1 MHNKVLPQ
9 AGIGG
14 SSYWKTRPG
23 QATID
28 PSLASVIKL
37 LIMRCSLFLFSI
49 LMAFH
54 TVIGQTRLQG
64 IVSDQDDKPIAFAH
78 IGIPGQ
84 SLGTASFEDGS
95 FSLNI
100 PKEFSNA
107 QLKVSAIGF
116 EEVGIDLSG
125 TDLTKVLKVRLREK
139 ITQLEEVVVS
149 GKTARET
156 LIFQT
161 EKPSKKGTVWFG
173 DSGGGTEMLTKI
185 PLDNGLYRLNKVK
198 LRIGKNNVKNFKIRF
213 NFYEVSDAGEPGER
227 LIEKSFIAESSVKK
241 GLIEINLSESKLW
254 AEGDF
259 FMGFEWI
266 ISAEQRENQL
276 ATRINWTDY
285 GAPADLGDN
294 TLSTESGGKR
304 LVVRTSEGEVV
315 KEIQLTKKQRKE
327 IQAKYDARQVTYLDM
342 SGGHGSLYKVR
353 SYASYR
359 ALTNSPYLEILGYV
373 YNQED

>member
-1 MHNKVLPQ
+1 
-9 AGIGG
+9 
-14 SSYWKTRPG
+14 
-23 QATID
+23 
-28 PSLASVIKL
+28 
-37 LIMRCSLFLFSI
+37 MRCALFLFSI
-49 LMAFH
+49 LIAFH
-54 TVIGQTRLQG
+54 IATGQTRIQG
-64 IVSDQDDKPIAFAH
+64 IVLDQDDEPIAFAH
-78 IGIPGQ
+78 IGIPEQ
-84 SLGTASFEDGS
+84 SIGTASFEDGS

-100 PKEFSNA
+100 PEEFLNA

-116 EEVGIDLSG
+116 DEVGIDLSR
-125 TDLTKVLKVRLREK
+125 TDLTQVLKVRLREK

-149 GKTARET
+149 GKSARET
-156 LIFQT
+156 LIFKT
-161 EKPSKKGTVWFG
+161 EKSSKKGTVWFG
-173 DSGGGTEMLTKI
+173 DSGGGTEILTKI
-185 PLDNGLYRLNKVK
+185 SLDNGLYRLNQVK
-198 LRIGKNNVKNFKIRF
+198 LRIGRNNVKNFKIRF
-213 NFYEVSDAGEPGER
+213 NFYDVSDTGEPGER
-227 LIEKSFIAESSVKK
+227 LIEESFIAESGVKK
-241 GLIEINLSESKLW
+241 GLIEIDLGESKIW

-285 GAPADLGDN
+285 GAPADLGKN

-304 LVVRTSEGEVV
+304 LVIRSPEGEAV

-359 ALTNSPYLEILGYV
+359 SLTNSPYLEIFGYV
-373 YNQED
+373 YDQED